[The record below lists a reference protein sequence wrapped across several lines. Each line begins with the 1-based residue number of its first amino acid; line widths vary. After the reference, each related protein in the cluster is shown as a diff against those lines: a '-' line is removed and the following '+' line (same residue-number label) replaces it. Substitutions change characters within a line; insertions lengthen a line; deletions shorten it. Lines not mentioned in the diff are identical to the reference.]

1 MITIPEFY
9 NNRDVF
15 ITGATGFVGKVLIE
29 KLLRS
34 CSGIKR
40 VFLLLRSKR
49 SKSINERL
57 EEIKNTAVSESQK
70 FLSSR
75 VHVKSLELVFC
86 LAFVPA
92 DFPPEFFPLLS
103 IKS

>member
-1 MITIPEFY
+1 MISIPEFY

-34 CSGIKR
+34 CPNIKR

-49 SKSINERL
+49 SKSINQRL
-57 EEIKNTAVSESQK
+57 EEIKNTAVSNVQMLFKSKVEQKLETHES
-70 FLSSR
+70 FL
-75 VHVKSLELVFC
+75 FF
-86 LAFVPA
+86 AF
-92 DFPPEFFPLLS
+92 
-103 IKS
+103 IYN